1 MSPTKTEKAV
11 TCLECGTE
19 CGGKTSKDIF
29 SHMVTCLHVELNTL
43 DNIRDIAEAQK
54 NENGRRVIHLLDALQ
69 GTVTE

>member
-1 MSPTKTEKAV
+1 MPPTKIEVIV
-11 TCLECGTE
+11 TCMECGTTV
-19 CGGKTSKDIF
+19 GGKTGKDIF

-43 DNIRDIAEAQK
+43 DNIRDIADAQK